1 MTSIPFSRDYWPP
14 APVLPVR
21 LCFPDH
27 APQHNES
34 DALVDTGADGTM
46 APLVLLEQLGV
57 PVSHMVNLRSHVG
70 DNVFRAAV
78 YGVDLIVGDK
88 LRLPGIE
95 VVSDDWGDQIILG
108 RNVLNRLRLILDGPN
123 QLTDAVE

>member
-1 MTSIPFSRDYWPP
+1 
-14 APVLPVR
+14 
-21 LCFPDH
+21 
-27 APQHNES
+27 
-34 DALVDTGADGTM
+34 M